1 MWKREIVD
9 TTRGKF
15 EIFLKGE
22 GEPICI
28 THLYSE
34 FNELGYYFAD
44 EFTNYF
50 KVILVNLREAGNSC
64 KAEEEDLLS
73 MEETVYDLE
82 VIREAL
88 GFKKWAFGGHSTG
101 GMLGLKYG
109 IFAQNSLTKLIVG
122 GAAASYKYMEHPDS
136 MYCPE
141 SPLNKRLLEILDILK
156 TSKNKSDRVNAG
168 IEWTNMS
175 LYYPEKRDEYF
186 TNPSSGKTI
195 AKRLDYYSYTE
206 LPTFDLVNQLKDI
219 TIPAFVYGGAHD
231 AQCPFVFSEEIH
243 TNLHNSVLYKFN
255 FSNHSPF
262 IEEKEEFNQM
272 IEKFKDVNSNSLLEN
287 MEK

>member
-1 MWKREIVD
+1 MWKREILD
-9 TTRGKF
+9 TPRGKF

-22 GEPICI
+22 GEPTCI

-44 EFTNYF
+44 EFTDYF

-64 KAEEEDLLS
+64 KAEKEYLLS
-73 MEETVYDLE
+73 MDEAVYDLE
-82 VIREAL
+82 AIRDTL
-88 GFKKWAFGGHSTG
+88 GYNKWAFGGHSTG

-109 IFAQNSLTKLIVG
+109 IIAQNSLTKLIVG

-136 MYCPE
+136 MYCHK
-141 SPLNKRLLEILDILK
+141 SPLNKRLLEILEILK
-156 TSKNKSDRVNAG
+156 TSKNRKERVSASK
-168 IEWTNMS
+168 EWTNMS
-175 LYYPEKRDEYF
+175 LYNPDKREQYF
-186 TNPSSGKTI
+186 KKPSSGKTI

-206 LPTFDLVNQLKDI
+206 LPTFDLVSQLKDI
-219 TIPAFVYGGAHD
+219 IVPVFVYGGAHD

-243 TNLHNSVLYKFN
+243 LNLHNAVLFKFN

-262 IEEKEEFNQM
+262 MEEKEKFKQM
-272 IEKFKDVNSNSLLEN
+272 ISKFKILDSEHIL
-287 MEK
+287 